1 MTSSTNRKAETWAP
15 PLIPTTPVDTVR
27 ATLLRESGLLNPN
40 LGEINEAHQLAETV
54 IRDVLSEQIGVPE
67 LSAGLQESLRD
78 LADLVANDP
87 ETATVDQIHEVAA
100 ALRSVL
106 DHHFSEHMSPR

>member
-1 MTSSTNRKAETWAP
+1 MGGALDTHNTSGHSPGNTASREW
-15 PLIPTTPVDTVR
+15 PTQPQ
-27 ATLLRESGLLNPN
+27 P
-40 LGEINEAHQLAETV
+40 GEIDEAHQLAETV

-106 DHHFSEHMSPR
+106 DHHFSEHVSPR